1 MTNSANDKKE
11 EDLQKPVHESE
22 VREKDKLKVM
32 SFPQKAE
39 YIWTYYK
46 APILIT
52 AAILIFVISMAHHLI
67 TDNQESILY
76 SMVINGAAS
85 QADNSSPQMYQ
96 DFLAE
101 KGLSP
106 DDYKVDYHSGLYI
119 TLNEEGEARDIQ
131 IFSAVATLLMSGTV
145 DHVMTD
151 EDIVVMLAEIGYI
164 MPVNQYLT
172 EEEIAS
178 YDKEGKII
186 YGIDP
191 ETKERTAFGISLGE
205 SEKINQSGLFVTP
218 PVFAMIYAAPHQDNS
233 VDFLHF
239 LEP

>member
-1 MTNSANDKKE
+1 LTNSANDKKE
-11 EDLQKPVHESE
+11 ENLQKPVHESE
-22 VREKDKLKVM
+22 VREKDKLKAM

-52 AAILIFVISMAHHLI
+52 AGILIFVISMAHHLI
-67 TDNQESILY
+67 TNNQESILY

-119 TLNEEGEARDIQ
+119 TLDEKGEARDIQ

-145 DHVMTD
+145 DHVITD

-172 EEEIAS
+172 EEEIAA

-191 ETKERTAFGISLGE
+191 DTKERTAFGISLEE
-205 SEKINQSGLFVTP
+205 SDKINQSGLFVTP